1 MFLDKYQ
8 YPKKGKQKIE
18 LEEIMG
24 DVDARLETQELTGQV
39 GSYVGID
46 SKKEP
51 QTFYLERKLY
61 ADGFGTEETNNIAEK
76 MIRPFVDKISS
87 KKNRLFI
94 NLEKKQEIFKK
105 SKEEL
110 LNIEK
115 DIYLKELDIEDLKK
129 RINNREG
136 ENITGEMKYRLE
148 IKKEEKE
155 RKEKEIEEIKNEI
168 ENLYTDLEKTDNKV
182 NN

>member
-1 MFLDKYQ
+1 
-8 YPKKGKQKIE
+8 
-18 LEEIMG
+18 
-24 DVDARLETQELTGQV
+24 
-39 GSYVGID
+39 
-46 SKKEP
+46 
-51 QTFYLERKLY
+51 
-61 ADGFGTEETNNIAEK
+61 

-148 IKKEEKE
+148 IKKEEK
-155 RKEKEIEEIKNEI
+155 KALI
-168 ENLYTDLEKTDNKV
+168 
-182 NN
+182 

>member
-1 MFLDKYQ
+1 M
-8 YPKKGKQKIE
+8 
-18 LEEIMG
+18 
-24 DVDARLETQELTGQV
+24 
-39 GSYVGID
+39 
-46 SKKEP
+46 
-51 QTFYLERKLY
+51 
-61 ADGFGTEETNNIAEK
+61 
-76 MIRPFVDKISS
+76 
-87 KKNRLFI
+87 
-94 NLEKKQEIFKK
+94 
-105 SKEEL
+105 

-155 RKEKEIEEIKNEI
+155 GKEKEIEEIKNEI